1 MTPIAA
7 TRIGLISDT
16 HMPQRFKAL
25 PSGVF
30 DLFADVD
37 LILHAGDVGQLWVLD
52 ELSRIAPVIAVHG
65 NDETA
70 EATAA
75 LPYLQTL
82 SIAGH
87 RLVMT
92 HAHYPDR
99 AEELASRTNEWEPHL
114 NRRVGFARQHGAS
127 IILYGHLH
135 IPMLMERDG
144 VLLINPGAI
153 ASGNPWT
160 RQTQQ
165 TVAVMTLSAGEPPQ
179 VTHYDVNTLE
189 VHTPIFD
196 PAGFDPN
203 FVHYNEI
210 ILEPDLYD
218 AREWLWLTVRLT
230 HDAVL
235 DCILNTAHLRWNR
248 QRTDKIS
255 AREMAEAFIA
265 AGLPPETLA
274 LLREHPLFAPYMAS
288 ASGSI

>member
-1 MTPIAA
+1 MTKT

-25 PSGVF
+25 PPGVF

-37 LILHAGDVGQLWVLD
+37 LILHAGDVGELWVID
-52 ELSRIAPVIAVHG
+52 QLSRLAPVVAVHG

-82 SIAGH
+82 SVAGH
-87 RLVMT
+87 RLVIT

-99 AEELASRTNEWEPHL
+99 AEELASRTNEWQPHL
-114 NRRVGFARQHGAS
+114 DRRAGFAKQHGAS
-127 IILYGHLH
+127 IIIYGHLH
-135 IPMLMERDG
+135 IPMLMTHDG
-144 VLLINPGAI
+144 ILLINPGAI

-165 TVAVMTLSAGEPPQ
+165 TVAVMMLGVGEQPQ

-210 ILEPDLYD
+210 ILEPDVY
-218 AREWLWLTVRLT
+218 AVREWLWLTLRQM
-230 HDAVL
+230 HDAGRVG
-235 DCILNTAHLRWNR
+235 DCILNAGHLRWSR
-248 QRTDKIS
+248 ERTDKIS
-255 AREMAEAFIA
+255 ARELAEAFMGA
-265 AGLPPETLA
+265 QLPPETMR
-274 LLREHPLFAPYMAS
+274 LLCDHPVFAPY
-288 ASGSI
+288 ITR